1 MHWLHCDV
9 EALQPHAIV
18 QEICLFLFKVSFLT
32 ILSLFK
38 GIMGQRKSLLWSIAF
53 PLPIPLDLVHHTT
66 RRTIFLA
73 LILTLCRQC
82 WDLSQLE
89 RLLHLVIQWQEGQ
102 RLEVFMRIYRRF
114 VRFINTEYASFKL
127 FLSSHWLQGREV
139 RNKRNHS
146 EIQGL
151 ITIFISFLLYFP
163 NLLTFKMQTFVV
175 WFSHRPLVQA
185 HTRWLIQM
193 STRTGNPSIPWMHVT
208 LLQETTQENRG
219 LGLILQKR

>member
-1 MHWLHCDV
+1 
-9 EALQPHAIV
+9 
-18 QEICLFLFKVSFLT
+18 
-32 ILSLFK
+32 
-38 GIMGQRKSLLWSIAF
+38 MGQRKSLLWSIAF

-82 WDLSQLE
+82 WDQSQLE

-114 VRFINTEYASFKL
+114 VRFINIEYASFKL
-127 FLSSHWLQGREV
+127 FKLFLTPRSRGVQQKKSLWDSGFNTNIH
-139 RNKRNHS
+139 
-146 EIQGL
+146 
-151 ITIFISFLLYFP
+151 FFLLYFP
-163 NLLTFKMQTFVV
+163 NLLTFKMHTFVV

-208 LLQETTQENRG
+208 LLQETTQENQG

>member
-1 MHWLHCDV
+1 MFYGLELVGPSGLWALGLIILHYCN
-9 EALQPHAIV
+9 ALTALW
-18 QEICLFLFKVSFLT
+18 CWSSSTSCNSTGNMSFLFKVSFLT

-127 FLSSHWLQGREV
+127 FKLFLTPRSRGVQQ
-139 RNKRNHS
+139 K
-146 EIQGL
+146 
-151 ITIFISFLLYFP
+151 ISLWDSGFNNNIHF
-163 NLLTFKMQTFVV
+163 FF
-175 WFSHRPLVQA
+175 
-185 HTRWLIQM
+185 
-193 STRTGNPSIPWMHVT
+193 T
-208 LLQETTQENRG
+208 LLP
-219 LGLILQKR
+219 